1 MIKSKL
7 GHIEIKGSLPE
18 ILQDTIH
25 ILSGVYESIIEK
37 HGVEIANE
45 HIARIGKIATTIDKE
60 ERDELTKEYIVGE
73 QERILAELP
82 EEKREIGELLLNLLA
97 SVTREEGDE

>member
-7 GHIEIKGSLPE
+7 GHVEIKGSLPE

-25 ILSGVYESIIEK
+25 ILNGVYKSIIEK

-45 HIARIGKIATTIDKE
+45 HIMRIGKIATITDE
-60 ERDELTKEYIVGE
+60 EEMDELIEEYIIGE
-73 QERILAELP
+73 QEKILAELP
-82 EEKREIGELLLNLLA
+82 EEKREIGGLLFDLLT
-97 SVTREEGDE
+97 SITREEGDK

>member
-1 MIKSKL
+1 MIKSNL
-7 GHIEIKGSLPE
+7 GHVEIKGSQPE

-25 ILSGVYESIIEK
+25 ILNGVYESIIEK

-45 HIARIGKIATTIDKE
+45 HIARIGKIATITDQE

-73 QERILAELP
+73 QEKILAELP
-82 EEKREIGELLLNLLA
+82 EEKREIGGLLLELLA
-97 SVTREEGDE
+97 SITREEGDE